1 MFSADKPLDVVIVGA
16 GIGGLTAAIACR
28 RAALPMNVTVLERCP
43 EILTVGAGIHI
54 PPNACR
60 ILTEFGLLEKLKEAG
75 GYEVGNF
82 NLVRYADGRVLA
94 SKPLRG
100 RVQRLYNAEWIAIH
114 RGDYQSVLL
123 EEATA
128 SGANILTHAEA
139 IDLESHSDAQT
150 SVHLKDGRRLFA
162 DVVIGADGLWSHTRD
177 IIYGKSVIPEETGDL
192 AYRATFTRSQ
202 LQSLGDE
209 AVNRLLDNDD
219 IQVWLGPNRHAVFY
233 PLRERQE
240 FNLVLLVA
248 DDLPTGVRTAKGTA
262 EEMTS
267 KFENW
272 DPCLTKIMS
281 CSAAEPLKWK
291 LLHLTQLER
300 WTTDNTALLGDA
312 CHPSLPYLGQGAA
325 IAVEDGAALGILLN
339 KYNATKNAESQS
351 EQNQQIA
358 RLLQLY
364 QDLRKGRAEILVAGA
379 TDTRYYYHLPDG
391 PAQESRD
398 KALSDLASM
407 NWDGSCEFD
416 WGDSE
421 FQRNLLSFDIF
432 SHVAQGVQSW
442 DEKIVSRQQ
451 TPASTEY
458 VATSALLVHS

>member
-28 RAALPMNVTVLERCP
+28 RATFPMNVTVLEKCP

-54 PPNACR
+54 PPNGCR
-60 ILTEFGLLEKLKEAG
+60 ILTEFGLLGKLKDAG

-82 NLVRYADGRVLA
+82 NLVRYADGRLLA

-100 RVQRLYNAEWIAIH
+100 RVQKVHNAEWIAIH
-114 RGDYQSVLL
+114 RGDYQRVLL
-123 EEATA
+123 EAAAACGT
-128 SGANILTHAEA
+128 NILTHAEA
-139 IDLESHSDAQT
+139 IDIQSNPDAQS
-150 SVHLKDGRRLFA
+150 SVLLKDGRRLLA

-177 IIYGKSVIPEETGDL
+177 IICRKSILPEETGDL
-192 AYRATFTRSQ
+192 AYRATFSRSE
-202 LQSLGDE
+202 LESVGDE
-209 AVNRLLDNDD
+209 AVNRLLDRDD

-233 PLRERQE
+233 PLRDRQE

-267 KFENW
+267 RFDN
-272 DPCLTKIMS
+272 LTKIMS
-281 CSAAEPLKWK
+281 CAAAEPLKWK

-300 WTTDNTALLGDA
+300 WTRDSTALLGDA

-339 KYNATKNAESQS
+339 RYNATKNAENQS

-358 RLLQLY
+358 RLLRLY
-364 QDLRKGRAEILVAGA
+364 QDLRKSRAEILVTGA

-391 PAQESRD
+391 PAQASRD
-398 KALSDLASM
+398 EALAGLADMS
-407 NWDGSCEFD
+407 WEGPCEFD
-416 WGDSE
+416 WGDAE
-421 FQRNLLSFDIF
+421 FQRNLLSFDIV
-432 SHVAQGVQSW
+432 SHMAQGTKNW
-442 DEKIVSRQQ
+442 DEKIMTRQQ
-451 TPASTEY
+451 TPLSAEY